1 MNKYYICKLHKNE
14 YKILKKNPH
23 CIQYFCEIDRIQKS
37 VWPLNKMYI
46 KRRTKYNHFYYYS
59 KERKGKKIKE
69 ENLPNVSFKDFKRKK
84 IFKTTDDI
92 KKNATTY
99 TPRGQRPSTTIHLG
113 QLKLSLSTIQFL
125 LYYAPKDKDVHIIY
139 PGSAHGYNIQ
149 FLTTLFPQCKWHL
162 IDPGKFYKKLYKN
175 QNIVDIKNTLFTDD
189 LVEQKRKE
197 LEDKYKLL
205 ISDIRL
211 NPSDEDVDRDNKL
224 QESWVKNFKPH
235 YAQLKWRVPRH
246 KGNKYKY
253 FDGINYLQMFAPPA
267 STETRL
273 VVKANGK
280 IKTKTWDYEEEDN
293 IMYYFNR
300 ILKPSYYKTNIKH
313 KCTDHCHDCVA
324 MINLLIEYKEKYPEN
339 KFSKQSITKM
349 VEQLFNEIQNVK
361 LRICNDFKKTLKN
374 LK

>member
-1 MNKYYICKLHKNE
+1 
-14 YKILKKNPH
+14 
-23 CIQYFCEIDRIQKS
+23 
-37 VWPLNKMYI
+37 
-46 KRRTKYNHFYYYS
+46 
-59 KERKGKKIKE
+59 
-69 ENLPNVSFKDFKRKK
+69 
-84 IFKTTDDI
+84 
-92 KKNATTY
+92 
-99 TPRGQRPSTTIHLG
+99 
-113 QLKLSLSTIQFL
+113 
-125 LYYAPKDKDVHIIY
+125 
-139 PGSAHGYNIQ
+139 
-149 FLTTLFPQCKWHL
+149 
-162 IDPGKFYKKLYKN
+162 
-175 QNIVDIKNTLFTDD
+175 
-189 LVEQKRKE
+189 
-197 LEDKYKLL
+197 
-205 ISDIRL
+205 
-211 NPSDEDVDRDNKL
+211 
-224 QESWVKNFKPH
+224 
-235 YAQLKWRVPRH
+235 
-246 KGNKYKY
+246 
-253 FDGINYLQMFAPPA
+253 MFAPPA

>member
-1 MNKYYICKLHKNE
+1 MH
-14 YKILKKNPH
+14 
-23 CIQYFCEIDRIQKS
+23 
-37 VWPLNKMYI
+37 
-46 KRRTKYNHFYYYS
+46 
-59 KERKGKKIKE
+59 
-69 ENLPNVSFKDFKRKK
+69 
-84 IFKTTDDI
+84 
-92 KKNATTY
+92 
-99 TPRGQRPSTTIHLG
+99 
-113 QLKLSLSTIQFL
+113 TIQ
-125 LYYAPKDKDVHIIY
+125 
-139 PGSAHGYNIQ
+139 
-149 FLTTLFPQCKWHL
+149 
-162 IDPGKFYKKLYKN
+162 KLYKN

-253 FDGINYLQMFAPPA
+253 FDGINYLQMFATPA